1 MGAGA
6 TWSAL
11 VLRARV
17 GLSMLQWRALRLRAG
32 RCPLCGPTLFVKLA
46 EDPLGVRCVRCA
58 AWPAHMALA
67 GEIRRLVPDLAHCRV
82 YEASSEGP
90 WVDFLRASAGSLT
103 CSEYWEDAAPGDV
116 REGVVCQDLEALTF
130 ADASF
135 DVCTHTEVLEHVA
148 DDAAAF
154 AELHRVLAPGGWLLF
169 TVPLFDRPATVER
182 ASREPGGIV
191 HHLPPEYHDDRIRG
205 AGRVLVLREYG
216 RDVVDRLRAAG
227 FESVEIRRPADATGH
242 GHTVPV
248 VVARRPA
255 S

>member
-1 MGAGA
+1 M
-6 TWSAL
+6 WSAL
-11 VLRARV
+11 VLRVRV
-17 GLSMLQWRALRLRAG
+17 GLALLEWRALRLRAG

-67 GEIRRLVPDLAHCRV
+67 GEIRRLVPDLAHVAGRHV
-82 YEASSEGP
+82 LE
-90 WVDFLRASAGSLT
+90 VLRAR
-103 CSEYWEDAAPGDV
+103 ERPGDV

-130 ADASF
+130 PDASF

-182 ASREPGGIV
+182 ASRGPGGIV
-191 HHLPPEYHDDRIRG
+191 HELPPEYHDDRIRG
-205 AGRVLVLREYG
+205 AGRVLVFREYG

-227 FESVEIRRPADATGH
+227 FESVEIRRPPDATGL